1 MSKERAR
8 RRAEREAERERQ
20 AAVRAQRE
28 ARLARRRE
36 RRGRLLAALPRRV
49 RVVRQGGL
57 LARRQ
62 RAQNAVFLALFLIVQ
77 VLAWLLFSAWAAR
90 LGVLVL
96 SLLIVPVLVTL
107 VFDRRS

>member
-8 RRAEREAERERQ
+8 RRAEREAERARDAASRAERQ
-20 AAVRAQRE
+20 ARQ
-28 ARLARRRE
+28 ARRRE
-36 RRGRLLAALPRRV
+36 RRDRVLAVLPRRV

-57 LARRQ
+57 LARRH
-62 RAQNAVFLALFLIVQ
+62 RTQNSLFVVLFLIVQ
-77 VLAWLLFSAWAAR
+77 VIAWLLLSSWAAR
-90 LGVLVL
+90 FGVFVL